1 MNTEAQDAA
10 ALAQWNRNK
19 YSLYADLGIAALFFI
34 LVKLT
39 DDLPLSALITAG
51 AGLGLV
57 VVQRFVK
64 VDLLGGLAMFG
75 VFVLLLSAAFSYAFD
90 SDWAVK
96 LKSTFLGL
104 LIAALM
110 FGDGLLRGGRYFGL
124 RLGRYMPH
132 PIDPRRLAM
141 GMGMLGLV
149 MAGLNTLIA
158 VFLSK
163 EIWLYY
169 TTFGDLVVSMLLVFA
184 VLRYARLPEADHG

>member
-1 MNTEAQDAA
+1 MTQTDDDA

-19 YSLYADLGIAALFFI
+19 YSIYADLGIGALFFV

-39 DDLPLSALITAG
+39 DDLPLSALVTAA
-51 AGLGLV
+51 AGLALV
-57 VVQRFVK
+57 VVQRFVR

-75 VFVLLLSAAFSYAFD
+75 IVVLLLSAAFSFAFD

-124 RLGRYMPH
+124 RLGRYMPY
-132 PIDPRRLAM
+132 PIDPRRLAL

-149 MAGLNTLIA
+149 MAGLNA
-158 VFLSK
+158 VVAAFLSQDL
-163 EIWLYY
+163 WLYY
-169 TTFGDLVVSMLLVFA
+169 TSFGDFVVSMLLVFA
-184 VLRYARLPEADHG
+184 VLRYARLPGGEHG

>member
-1 MNTEAQDAA
+1 MTQTDDDAA
-10 ALAQWNRNK
+10 VAQWNRNK
-19 YSLYADLGIAALFFI
+19 YSIYADLGIGALFFV

-39 DDLPLSALITAG
+39 DDLPLSALVTAA
-51 AGLGLV
+51 AGLALV
-57 VVQRFVK
+57 VVQRFVR

-75 VFVLLLSAAFSYAFD
+75 IVVLLLSAAFSFAFD

-124 RLGRYMPH
+124 RLGRYMPY
-132 PIDPRRLAM
+132 PIDPRRLAL

-149 MAGLNTLIA
+149 MAALNA
-158 VFLSK
+158 VVAAFLSQDV
-163 EIWLYY
+163 WLYY
-169 TTFGDLVVSMLLVFA
+169 TSFGDFLVSMLLVFA
-184 VLRYARLPEADHG
+184 VLRYARLPGGEHG